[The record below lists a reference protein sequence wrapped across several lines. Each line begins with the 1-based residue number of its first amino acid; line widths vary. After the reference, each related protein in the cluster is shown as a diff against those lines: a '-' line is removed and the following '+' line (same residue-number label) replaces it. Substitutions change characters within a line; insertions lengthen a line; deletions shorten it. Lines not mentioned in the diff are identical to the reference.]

1 MSETKTIH
9 ERLEEARVKG
19 ADILAAVDRGEDVD
33 VAELKAAGE
42 EVTRLETLANEAEA
56 ARAMF
61 KSMGTARESVKAAEV
76 ETPAATGSLGEQVAA
91 AFMKSGTLSALGAQ
105 REHTRAE
112 FYSSKA
118 PGDPTTTANAVT
130 GSGLAT
136 ALTDVDKNVV
146 KPYMLPFS
154 ISSWLSSGTI
164 SGNSLTYFVANE
176 WTSSSGR
183 PGVVGENGK
192 KPGATAP
199 AFESKTL
206 PLRKI
211 AGWVCQSDEM
221 AEDADFLS
229 SIINEQLLDELKR
242 AEEEQ
247 IVSGTGTGNDLTGIL
262 ATPGIFSEAV
272 ATAAAK
278 DVLESMYKLKTKI
291 EAASGMSVDAVIV
304 NPEDIAGIR
313 LATDSNGQYLF
324 GGPAYAP
331 YGNGQYVADLN
342 AFGMPIYVSKA
353 VPAKTV
359 LIGSSK
365 GATVYRKGGVRVEV
379 SNNVNDD
386 FLYNR
391 FRVLAEERLL
401 LAVKQPKAFGKL
413 TLK

>member
-1 MSETKTIH
+1 MSKTIH
-9 ERLEEARVKG
+9 ERLAEVQEKG
-19 ADILAAVDRGEDVD
+19 AAILDAEKRGEDID
-33 VAELKAAGE
+33 VEELNALKSEAVELKSKADSIE
-42 EVTRLETLANEAEA
+42 EANTL
-56 ARAMF
+56 F
-61 KSMGTARESVKAAEV
+61 KSMGTAREAVKSAEV
-76 ETPAATGSLGEQVAA
+76 ETPAATGSLGEQVAE
-91 AFMKSGTLSALGAQ
+91 AFTKSGALAALGAQ
-105 REHTRAE
+105 VQQTRAE

-130 GSGLAT
+130 GNGLAT

-146 KPYMLPFS
+146 KPYALPFS
-154 ISSWLSSGTI
+154 ISSWLSSGTL

-192 KPGATAP
+192 KAGVTAP
-199 AFESKTL
+199 AFETKNL

-221 AEDADFLS
+221 AEDAGFLS
-229 SIINEQLLDELKR
+229 SLINEQLLDELKK

-272 ATAAAK
+272 ATAKAE
-278 DVLESMYKLKTKI
+278 DVLESIYKMKSKI
-291 EAASGMSVDAVIV
+291 ENASGLTVDAAIV

-313 LATDSNGQYLF
+313 LAKDANGQYYF
-324 GGPAYAP
+324 GGAAYAP
-331 YGNGQYVADLN
+331 YGNGQYVAELN
-342 AFGMPIYVSKA
+342 AFGVPIYVSRA

-359 LIGSSK
+359 LVGSSK

-413 TLK
+413 ALK

>member
-9 ERLEEARVKG
+9 ERLEEARAKG

-33 VAELKAAGE
+33 VADLKAASE
-42 EVTRLETLANEAEA
+42 EVTKLEALANEADA
-56 ARAMF
+56 ARSMF
-61 KSMGTARESVKAAEV
+61 KSMGTAREAVKAAEV

-91 AFMKSGTLSALGAQ
+91 AFMKSGALSALGAQ
-105 REHTRAE
+105 VQQTRAE

-130 GSGLAT
+130 GNGLT
-136 ALTDVDKNVV
+136 VALTDVDKNVI
-146 KPYMLPFS
+146 KPYALPFS
-154 ISSWLSSGTI
+154 ISSWLSSGTL

-199 AFESKTL
+199 AFEAKTL

-211 AGWVCQSDEM
+211 AGWVAQSDEM
-221 AEDADFLS
+221 AEDAGFLS
-229 SIINEQLLDELKR
+229 SLINEQLLDELKR

-272 ATAAAK
+272 ATTAAK
-278 DVLESMYKLKTKI
+278 DVLESMYKVKTKI
-291 EAASGMSVDAVIV
+291 EAASGLSVDAVIV

-313 LATDSNGQYLF
+313 LATDANGQYLF

-331 YGNGQYVADLN
+331 YGSGPYVADLN

-353 VPAKTV
+353 VPPKTV

>member
-1 MSETKTIH
+1 MRKNIH
-9 ERLEEARVKG
+9 ERLAEVQEKG
-19 ADILAAVDRGEDVD
+19 AAILDAEKRGEDID
-33 VAELKAAGE
+33 VEELNALKSEAVELKAKAASIE
-42 EVTRLETLANEAEA
+42 EANAL
-56 ARAMF
+56 F
-61 KSMGTARESVKAAEV
+61 KSMGTAREAVKSAEV
-76 ETPAATGSLGEQVAA
+76 ETPAPAGSLGEQVAA

-105 REHTRAE
+105 VQHTRGE

-118 PGDPTTTANAVT
+118 PGDPTTTANAVN
-130 GSGLAT
+130 GNGLAT
-136 ALTDVDKNVV
+136 VLTDVDKNVI
-146 KPYMLPFS
+146 KPYALPFS

-199 AFESKTL
+199 AFETKTL

-211 AGWVCQSDEM
+211 AGWVRQSDEM
-221 AEDADFLS
+221 AEDAGFLS
-229 SIINEQLLDELKR
+229 SLINEQLLDELKR

-262 ATPGIFSEAV
+262 TTPGIFSEAV
-272 ATAAAK
+272 ATAKAE
-278 DVLESMYKLKTKI
+278 DVLESMYRMKSKI
-291 EAASGMSVDAVIV
+291 ENASGMSVDAVIV

-313 LATDSNGQYLF
+313 LAKDANGLYYF
-324 GGPAYAP
+324 GGAAYAP
-331 YGNGQYVADLN
+331 YGNGQYVAELN

-365 GATVYRKGGVRVEV
+365 GATVFRKGGVRVEV

>member
-9 ERLEEARVKG
+9 ERLEEARAKG
-19 ADILAAVDRGEDVD
+19 ADILAAADRGEDVD
-33 VAELKAAGE
+33 VADLKAAGE
-42 EVTRLETLANEAEA
+42 EVTKLEALAKEADA
-56 ARAMF
+56 ARSMF

-76 ETPAATGSLGEQVAA
+76 ETPAPAGSLGEQVAA

-105 REHTRAE
+105 VQHTRGE

-118 PGDPTTTANAVT
+118 PGDPTTTENAVT
-130 GSGLAT
+130 GNGLT
-136 ALTDVDKNVV
+136 VALTDVDKNVV
-146 KPYMLPFS
+146 KPYVLPFS
-154 ISSWLSSGTI
+154 VASWLSSGTL

-199 AFESKTL
+199 AFETKTL

-211 AGWVCQSDEM
+211 AGWVAQSDEM
-221 AEDADFLS
+221 AEDAGFLS
-229 SIINEQLLDELKR
+229 SLINEQLLDELKK

-262 ATPGIFSEAV
+262 ATPGIFSETV
-272 ATAAAK
+272 ATTAAK
-278 DVLESMYKLKTKI
+278 DVLESMYKVKTKI
-291 EAASGMSVDAVIV
+291 EASSGLSVDAVIV
-304 NPEDIAGIR
+304 NPGDIAGIR

-331 YGNGQYVADLN
+331 YGNGPFVADLN

-353 VPAKTV
+353 VPSKTV

>member
-1 MSETKTIH
+1 MSKTIH
-9 ERLEEARVKG
+9 ERLAEAQAKG
-19 ADILAAVDRGEDVD
+19 VDVLDAVNRGEGD
-33 VAELKAAGE
+33 VAELKAISE
-42 EVTRLETLANEAEA
+42 EVTALKSQVDAAEEA
-56 ARAMF
+56 AALF
-61 KSMGTARESVKAAEV
+61 KSMGTAREAVKSAEV
-76 ETPAATGSLGEQVAA
+76 ETPAPAGSLGEQVAA
-91 AFMKSGTLSALGAQ
+91 AFVKSGTLSALGAQ
-105 REHTRAE
+105 VQHTRGE

-130 GSGLAT
+130 GNGLST
-136 ALTDVDKNVV
+136 VLTDVDKNVV
-146 KPYMLPFS
+146 KPYALPFS
-154 ISSWLSSGTI
+154 VSSWLSSGTL

-211 AGWVCQSDEM
+211 AGWVTQSDEM
-221 AEDADFLS
+221 AEDAGFLS

-247 IVSGTGTGNDLTGIL
+247 IISGTGTGNDLTGIL
-262 ATPGIFSEAV
+262 ATAGIFSEAV
-272 ATAAAK
+272 ATTAAK
-278 DVLESMYKLKTKI
+278 DILESLYKVKTKI
-291 EAASGMSVDAVIV
+291 EAASGLSVDAVIV

-313 LATDSNGQYLF
+313 LATDANGQYLF

-353 VPAKTV
+353 VPAKTILV
-359 LIGSSK
+359 GSSK
-365 GATVYRKGGVRVEV
+365 GATVYRKGGVRVEI

>member
-19 ADILAAVDRGEDVD
+19 
-33 VAELKAAGE
+33 VAELEAVERGEGDVTKLKAISE
-42 EVTRLETLANEAEA
+42 EVTELEATIKAADE

-76 ETPAATGSLGEQVAA
+76 ETPAPAGSLGEQVAA

-105 REHTRAE
+105 VQHTRGE

-130 GSGLAT
+130 GNGLT
-136 ALTDVDKNVV
+136 VALTDVDKNVI
-146 KPYMLPFS
+146 KPYALPFS
-154 ISSWLSSGTI
+154 VASWLSSGTL

-199 AFESKTL
+199 AFETKTL

-211 AGWVCQSDEM
+211 AGWVAQSDEM
-221 AEDADFLS
+221 AEDAGFLS
-229 SIINEQLLDELKR
+229 SLINEQLLDELKK

-247 IVSGTGTGNDLTGIL
+247 IISGTGTGNDLTGIL

-272 ATAAAK
+272 ATTAAK
-278 DVLESMYKLKTKI
+278 DVLESMYKVKTKI
-291 EAASGMSVDAVIV
+291 EAASGLSVDAVIV

-331 YGNGQYVADLN
+331 YGNGPFVADLN
-342 AFGMPIYVSKA
+342 AFGVPIYVSKA
-353 VPAKTV
+353 VPPKTV
-359 LIGSSK
+359 LVGSSK

>member
-1 MSETKTIH
+1 MSKTIH
-9 ERLEEARVKG
+9 ERLAEVQEKG
-19 ADILAAVDRGEDVD
+19 AAILDAEKRGEDID
-33 VAELKAAGE
+33 VEALNALKSEAVELKAKADSIE
-42 EVTRLETLANEAEA
+42 EANTL
-56 ARAMF
+56 F

-76 ETPAATGSLGEQVAA
+76 ETPAPAGSLGEQVAA

-105 REHTRAE
+105 VQHTRGE

-118 PGDPTTTANAVT
+118 PGDPTTTANAVN
-130 GSGLAT
+130 GNGLAT
-136 ALTDVDKNVV
+136 VLTDVDKNVI
-146 KPYMLPFS
+146 KPYALPFS

-199 AFESKTL
+199 AFETKTL

-221 AEDADFLS
+221 AEDAGFLS
-229 SIINEQLLDELKR
+229 SLINEQLLDELKK

-262 ATPGIFSEAV
+262 STPGIFSEAV
-272 ATAAAK
+272 ATTAAK
-278 DVLESMYKLKTKI
+278 DVLESMYKVKTKI
-291 EAASGMSVDAVIV
+291 EAASGLSVDAVIV

-331 YGNGQYVADLN
+331 YGNGPFVADLN
-342 AFGMPIYVSKA
+342 AFGVPIYVSKA
-353 VPAKTV
+353 VPPKTV
-359 LIGSSK
+359 LVGSSK

>member
-1 MSETKTIH
+1 MFKTIH
-9 ERLEEARVKG
+9 ERLAEAQAKG
-19 ADILAAVDRGEDVD
+19 ADVLDAVNRGEGD
-33 VAELKAAGE
+33 VAELKAISE
-42 EVTRLETLANEAEA
+42 EVTELKSQVDAAEEASA
-56 ARAMF
+56 LF
-61 KSMGTARESVKAAEV
+61 KSLGTAREAVKSAEV
-76 ETPAATGSLGEQVAA
+76 DTPAPAGSLGEQVAA
-91 AFMKSGTLSALGAQ
+91 AFMKSGALAALGAQ
-105 REHTRAE
+105 VQHTRGE

-130 GSGLAT
+130 GAGLST
-136 ALTDVDKNVV
+136 VLNDVDKNVV

-154 ISSWLSSGTI
+154 ISSWLSSGTL

-221 AEDADFLS
+221 AEDAGFLS

-272 ATAAAK
+272 ATTAAK
-278 DVLESMYKLKTKI
+278 DILESMYKVKTKI
-291 EAASGMSVDAVIV
+291 EAASGLSVDAVIV

-313 LATDSNGQYLF
+313 LATDANGQYLF

-331 YGNGQYVADLN
+331 YGNGQYVSDLN

-353 VPAKTV
+353 VPPKTV
-359 LIGSSK
+359 LVGSSK

>member
-9 ERLEEARVKG
+9 ERLEEARAKG

-33 VAELKAAGE
+33 VADLKAAGE
-42 EVTRLETLANEAEA
+42 EVTKLEALAKEADA
-56 ARAMF
+56 ARSMF
-61 KSMGTARESVKAAEV
+61 KSMGTAREAAKSAGV
-76 ETPAATGSLGEQVAA
+76 ETPAPAGSLGEQVAD

-105 REHTRAE
+105 VQHTRGE

-130 GSGLAT
+130 SNGLT
-136 ALTDVDKNVV
+136 VALTDVDKNVV

-154 ISSWLSSGTI
+154 ISSWLSSGTL

-199 AFESKTL
+199 AFETKTL

-211 AGWVCQSDEM
+211 AGWVAQSDEM
-221 AEDADFLS
+221 AEDAGFLS
-229 SIINEQLLDELKR
+229 SLINEQLLDELKK

-272 ATAAAK
+272 ATTAAK
-278 DVLESMYKLKTKI
+278 DVLESMYKVKTKI
-291 EAASGMSVDAVIV
+291 ESASGLSVDAVIV

-331 YGNGQYVADLN
+331 YGNGPFVADLN
-342 AFGMPIYVSKA
+342 AFGVPIYVSKA
-353 VPAKTV
+353 VPPKTV
-359 LIGSSK
+359 LVGSSK

>member
-1 MSETKTIH
+1 MSKTIH
-9 ERLEEARVKG
+9 ERLAEVQEKG
-19 ADILAAVDRGEDVD
+19 AAILEAEKRGEDID
-33 VAELKAAGE
+33 VEELNALKSEAVELKAKADSIE
-42 EVTRLETLANEAEA
+42 EANTL
-56 ARAMF
+56 F
-61 KSMGTARESVKAAEV
+61 KSMGTAREAAKSAEV
-76 ETPAATGSLGEQVAA
+76 ETPAPAGSLGEQVAA
-91 AFMKSGTLSALGAQ
+91 AFMKSGALSALGAQ
-105 REHTRAE
+105 VQQTRAE
-112 FYSSKA
+112 FYSAKA
-118 PGDPTTTANAVT
+118 PGDPTTTTNAVT
-130 GSGLAT
+130 GNGLT
-136 ALTDVDKNVV
+136 VALTDVDKNVV

-154 ISSWLSSGTI
+154 ISSWLSSGTL

-199 AFESKTL
+199 AFETKTL

-211 AGWVCQSDEM
+211 AGWVAQSDEM
-221 AEDADFLS
+221 AEDAGFLS
-229 SIINEQLLDELKR
+229 SLINEQLLDELKK

-247 IVSGTGTGNDLTGIL
+247 IVSGTGAGNDLTGIL
-262 ATPGIFSEAV
+262 STPGIFSEAV
-272 ATAAAK
+272 ATTAAK
-278 DVLESMYKLKTKI
+278 DVLESMYKVKTKI
-291 EAASGMSVDAVIV
+291 EAASGLSVDAVIV

-331 YGNGQYVADLN
+331 YGNGPFVADLN
-342 AFGMPIYVSKA
+342 AFGVPIYVSKA
-353 VPAKTV
+353 VPPKTV
-359 LIGSSK
+359 LVGSSK

>member
-1 MSETKTIH
+1 MSKTMTIH
-9 ERLEEARVKG
+9 ERLEEARAKG

-33 VAELKAAGE
+33 VAELKAAGD
-42 EVTRLETLANEAEA
+42 EVTRLETLATEAEA
-56 ARAMF
+56 ARSMF
-61 KSMGTARESVKAAEV
+61 KSMGTAREAVKSAEV
-76 ETPAATGSLGEQVAA
+76 ETPAPAGSLGEQVAA

-105 REHTRAE
+105 VQHTRGE

-118 PGDPTTTANAVT
+118 PGDPTTTTNAVT
-130 GSGLAT
+130 GNGLT
-136 ALTDVDKNVV
+136 VALTDVDKNVV
-146 KPYMLPFS
+146 KPYALPFS
-154 ISSWLSSGTI
+154 ISSWLSSGTL

-199 AFESKTL
+199 AFETKTL

-211 AGWVCQSDEM
+211 AGWVAQSDEM
-221 AEDADFLS
+221 AEDAGFLS
-229 SIINEQLLDELKR
+229 SLINEQLLDELKK

-262 ATPGIFSEAV
+262 STPGIFSEAV
-272 ATAAAK
+272 ATTAAK
-278 DVLESMYKLKTKI
+278 DVLESMYKVKTKI

-331 YGNGQYVADLN
+331 YGNGPFVADLN
-342 AFGMPIYVSKA
+342 AFGVPIYVSKA
-353 VPAKTV
+353 VPPKTV
-359 LIGSSK
+359 LVGSSK

>member
-1 MSETKTIH
+1 MSKTIH
-9 ERLEEARVKG
+9 ERLADVQEKG
-19 ADILAAVDRGEDVD
+19 AAILDAEKRGEDID
-33 VAELKAAGE
+33 VEELNALKSEAVELKAKADSIE
-42 EVTRLETLANEAEA
+42 EANTL
-56 ARAMF
+56 F
-61 KSMGTARESVKAAEV
+61 KSMGTAREAVKSAEV
-76 ETPAATGSLGEQVAA
+76 ETPAPAGSLGEQVAA
-91 AFMKSGTLSALGAQ
+91 AFMKSGALGALGAQ
-105 REHTRAE
+105 VQQTRAE

-130 GSGLAT
+130 GNGLT
-136 ALTDVDKNVV
+136 VALTDVDKNVV

-154 ISSWLSSGTI
+154 ISSWLSSGTL

-199 AFESKTL
+199 AFETKTL

-211 AGWVCQSDEM
+211 AGWVTQSDEM
-221 AEDADFLS
+221 AEDAGFLS

-272 ATAAAK
+272 ATTAAK
-278 DVLESMYKLKTKI
+278 DVLESIYKVKTKI

-313 LATDSNGQYLF
+313 LATDANGQYLF

-331 YGNGQYVADLN
+331 YGNGPFVADLN
-342 AFGMPIYVSKA
+342 AFGVPIYVSKA
-353 VPAKTV
+353 VPPKAV
-359 LIGSSK
+359 LVGSSK

>member
-1 MSETKTIH
+1 MSKTIH
-9 ERLEEARVKG
+9 ERLAEVQEKG
-19 ADILAAVDRGEDVD
+19 AAILDAEKRGEDID
-33 VAELKAAGE
+33 VEELNALKSEAVELKAKADSIE
-42 EVTRLETLANEAEA
+42 EANAL
-56 ARAMF
+56 F
-61 KSMGTARESVKAAEV
+61 KSMGTAREAVKSAEV
-76 ETPAATGSLGEQVAA
+76 ETPAPAGSLGEQAAA

-105 REHTRAE
+105 REYTRAE
-112 FYSSKA
+112 FYSAKA

-130 GSGLAT
+130 GNGLT
-136 ALTDVDKNVV
+136 VALTDVDKNVV

-154 ISSWLSSGTI
+154 ISSWLSSGTL

-199 AFESKTL
+199 AFETKTL

-211 AGWVCQSDEM
+211 AGWVAQSDEM
-221 AEDADFLS
+221 AEDAGFLS
-229 SIINEQLLDELKR
+229 SLINEQLLDELKK

-262 ATPGIFSEAV
+262 STPGIFSEAV
-272 ATAAAK
+272 ATTAAK
-278 DVLESMYKLKTKI
+278 DVLESMYKVKTKI

-331 YGNGQYVADLN
+331 YGNGPFVADLN
-342 AFGMPIYVSKA
+342 AFGVPIYVSKA
-353 VPAKTV
+353 VPPKTV
-359 LIGSSK
+359 LVGSSK

>member
-1 MSETKTIH
+1 MSESIYK
-9 ERLEEARVKG
+9 RLEEAQEKG
-19 ADILAAVDRGEDVD
+19 AAILEAIERGEDVD
-33 VAELKAAGE
+33 VAELKAAGDKVAE
-42 EVTRLETLANEAEA
+42 LKALADEAEK
-56 ARAMF
+56 ARGIF
-61 KSMGTARESVKAAEV
+61 KTLGSAREAVKAAEV
-76 ETPAATGSLGEQVAA
+76 ETPAPTGSLGEQVAA
-91 AFMKSGTLSALGAQ
+91 AFVKSGTLKELRAQ

-112 FYSSKA
+112 FYSAKA
-118 PGDPTTTANAVT
+118 PGDPTTTTNAVT
-130 GSGLAT
+130 GTGLST
-136 ALTDVDKNVV
+136 VLTDVDKNII
-146 KPYMLPFS
+146 KPYNLPFS
-154 ISSWLSSGTI
+154 VSSWLSSGTI

-211 AGWVCQSDEM
+211 AGWVCQTEEM
-221 AEDADFLS
+221 ADDADFLAS
-229 SIINEQLLDELKR
+229 VINEQLLDELKK

-272 ATAAAK
+272 ATAKAN
-278 DVLESMYKLKTKI
+278 DVLENMYKMKTKI
-291 EAASGMSVDAVIV
+291 EAASGLSVDAAIV

-331 YGNGQYVADLN
+331 YGNGPFVADLN

-353 VPAKTV
+353 VPPKTV

-401 LAVKQPKAFGKL
+401 VAVKQPKAFGKL
-413 TLK
+413 ALK

>member
-1 MSETKTIH
+1 MSKTIH
-9 ERLEEARVKG
+9 ERLAEVQEKG
-19 ADILAAVDRGEDVD
+19 AAILEAEKRGEDID
-33 VAELKAAGE
+33 VEELNALKSEAVELKAKADSIE
-42 EVTRLETLANEAEA
+42 EANTL
-56 ARAMF
+56 F
-61 KSMGTARESVKAAEV
+61 KSMGTAREAAKSAEV
-76 ETPAATGSLGEQVAA
+76 ETPAPAGSLGEQVTA
-91 AFMKSGTLSALGAQ
+91 AFMKSGALSALGAQ
-105 REHTRAE
+105 VQQTRAE
-112 FYSSKA
+112 FYSAKA
-118 PGDPTTTANAVT
+118 PGDPTTTTNAVT
-130 GSGLAT
+130 GNGLT
-136 ALTDVDKNVV
+136 VALTDVDKNVV

-154 ISSWLSSGTI
+154 ISSWLSSGTL

-199 AFESKTL
+199 AFETKNL

-211 AGWVCQSDEM
+211 AGWVTQSDEM
-221 AEDADFLS
+221 AEDAGFLS

-272 ATAAAK
+272 ATTTAK
-278 DVLESMYKLKTKI
+278 DVLESLYKVKTKI
-291 EAASGMSVDAVIV
+291 EAASGLSVDAVIV

-313 LATDSNGQYLF
+313 LATDANGQYLF

-331 YGNGQYVADLN
+331 YGNGPFVADLN
-342 AFGMPIYVSKA
+342 AFGMPIYVSRA
-353 VPAKTV
+353 VPPKTV

>member
-1 MSETKTIH
+1 MSKTIH
-9 ERLEEARVKG
+9 ERLAEVQEKG
-19 ADILAAVDRGEDVD
+19 AAILEAEKRGEDID
-33 VAELKAAGE
+33 VEELNTLKSEAVELKAKADSIE
-42 EVTRLETLANEAEA
+42 EANTL
-56 ARAMF
+56 F
-61 KSMGTARESVKAAEV
+61 KSMGTAREAAKSAEV
-76 ETPAATGSLGEQVAA
+76 ETPAPAGSLGEQVAA
-91 AFMKSGTLSALGAQ
+91 AFMKSGALSALGAQ
-105 REHTRAE
+105 VQQTRAE
-112 FYSSKA
+112 FYSAKA
-118 PGDPTTTANAVT
+118 PGDPTTTTNAVT
-130 GSGLAT
+130 GNGLT
-136 ALTDVDKNVV
+136 VALTDVDKNVV

-154 ISSWLSSGTI
+154 ISSWLSSGTL

-199 AFESKTL
+199 AFETKNL

-211 AGWVCQSDEM
+211 AGWVTQSDEM
-221 AEDADFLS
+221 AEDAGFLS

-262 ATPGIFSEAV
+262 ATPGIFSVAV
-272 ATAAAK
+272 ATTAAK
-278 DVLESMYKLKTKI
+278 DVLESMYKVKTKI
-291 EAASGMSVDAVIV
+291 EAASGLSVDAVIV

-313 LATDSNGQYLF
+313 LATDANGQYLF

-331 YGNGQYVADLN
+331 YGNGPFVADLN
-342 AFGMPIYVSKA
+342 AFGMPIYVSNA
-353 VPAKTV
+353 VPPKTV
-359 LIGSSK
+359 LVGSSK

>member
-1 MSETKTIH
+1 MSKTIH
-9 ERLEEARVKG
+9 ERLAEVQEKG
-19 ADILAAVDRGEDVD
+19 AAILEAEKRGEDID
-33 VAELKAAGE
+33 VEELNALKSEAVELKAKADSIE
-42 EVTRLETLANEAEA
+42 EANTL
-56 ARAMF
+56 F
-61 KSMGTARESVKAAEV
+61 KSMGTAREAAKSAEV
-76 ETPAATGSLGEQVAA
+76 ETPAPAGSLGEQVAA
-91 AFMKSGTLSALGAQ
+91 AFMKSGALSALGAQ
-105 REHTRAE
+105 VQQTRAE
-112 FYSSKA
+112 FYSAKA
-118 PGDPTTTANAVT
+118 PGDPTTTTNAVT
-130 GSGLAT
+130 GNGLT
-136 ALTDVDKNVV
+136 VALTDVDKNVV

-154 ISSWLSSGTI
+154 ISSWLSSGTL

-199 AFESKTL
+199 AFETKNL

-211 AGWVCQSDEM
+211 AGWVTQSDEM
-221 AEDADFLS
+221 AEDAGFLS

-262 ATPGIFSEAV
+262 ATPGIFSVAV
-272 ATAAAK
+272 ATTAAK
-278 DVLESMYKLKTKI
+278 DVLESMYKVKTKI
-291 EAASGMSVDAVIV
+291 EAASGLSVDAVIV

-313 LATDSNGQYLF
+313 LATDANGQYLF

-331 YGNGQYVADLN
+331 YGNGPFVADLN
-342 AFGMPIYVSKA
+342 AFGMPIYMSNA
-353 VPAKTV
+353 VPPKTV
-359 LIGSSK
+359 LVGSSK

>member
-1 MSETKTIH
+1 MSKTIH
-9 ERLEEARVKG
+9 ERLAEVQEKG
-19 ADILAAVDRGEDVD
+19 AAILEAEKRGEDID
-33 VAELKAAGE
+33 VEELSALKSEAVELKAKADSIE
-42 EVTRLETLANEAEA
+42 EANTL
-56 ARAMF
+56 F
-61 KSMGTARESVKAAEV
+61 KSMGTAREAAKSAEV
-76 ETPAATGSLGEQVAA
+76 ETPAPAGSLGEQVAA
-91 AFMKSGTLSALGAQ
+91 AFMKSGALSALGAQ
-105 REHTRAE
+105 VQQTRAE
-112 FYSSKA
+112 FYSAKA
-118 PGDPTTTANAVT
+118 PGDPTTTTNAVT
-130 GSGLAT
+130 GNGLT
-136 ALTDVDKNVV
+136 VALTDVDKNVV

-154 ISSWLSSGTI
+154 ISSWLSSGTL

-199 AFESKTL
+199 AFETKNL

-211 AGWVCQSDEM
+211 AGWVTQSDEM
-221 AEDADFLS
+221 AEDAGFLS

-262 ATPGIFSEAV
+262 ATPGIFSVAV
-272 ATAAAK
+272 ATTAAK
-278 DVLESMYKLKTKI
+278 DVLESMYKVKTKI
-291 EAASGMSVDAVIV
+291 EAASGLSVDAVIV

-313 LATDSNGQYLF
+313 LATDANGQYLF

-331 YGNGQYVADLN
+331 YGNGPFVADLN
-342 AFGMPIYVSKA
+342 AFGMPIYVSNA
-353 VPAKTV
+353 VPPKTV
-359 LIGSSK
+359 LVGSSK

>member
-1 MSETKTIH
+1 MRKNIH
-9 ERLEEARVKG
+9 ERLAEVQEKG
-19 ADILAAVDRGEDVD
+19 AAILDAEKRGEDID
-33 VAELKAAGE
+33 VEELNALKSEAVELKEKAASIE
-42 EVTRLETLANEAEA
+42 EANAL
-56 ARAMF
+56 F
-61 KSMGTARESVKAAEV
+61 KSMGTAREAVKSAEV
-76 ETPAATGSLGEQVAA
+76 ETPAPAGSLGEQVAA

-105 REHTRAE
+105 VQHTRGE

-118 PGDPTTTANAVT
+118 PGDPTTTANAVN
-130 GSGLAT
+130 GNGLAT
-136 ALTDVDKNVV
+136 VLTDVDKNVI
-146 KPYMLPFS
+146 KPYALPFS

-199 AFESKTL
+199 AFETKTL

-221 AEDADFLS
+221 AEDAGFLS
-229 SIINEQLLDELKR
+229 SLINEQLLDELKR

-262 ATPGIFSEAV
+262 TTPGIFSEAV
-272 ATAAAK
+272 ATAKAE
-278 DVLESMYKLKTKI
+278 DVLESMYRMKSKI
-291 EAASGMSVDAVIV
+291 ENASGMSVDAVIV

-313 LATDSNGQYLF
+313 LAKDANGQYYF
-324 GGPAYAP
+324 GGAAYAP
-331 YGNGQYVADLN
+331 YGNGQYVAELN

-365 GATVYRKGGVRVEV
+365 GATVFRKGGVRVEV

-401 LAVKQPKAFGKL
+401 LAVKQPRAFGKL

>member
-1 MSETKTIH
+1 MTIH
-9 ERLEEARVKG
+9 ERLEEARAKG

-33 VAELKAAGE
+33 VAELKAAGD
-42 EVTRLETLANEAEA
+42 EVTRLETLATEAEA
-56 ARAMF
+56 ARSMF
-61 KSMGTARESVKAAEV
+61 KSMGTAREAVKSAEV
-76 ETPAATGSLGEQVAA
+76 ETPAPAGSLGEQVAA

-105 REHTRAE
+105 VQHTRGE

-118 PGDPTTTANAVT
+118 PGDPTTTTNAVT
-130 GSGLAT
+130 GNGLT
-136 ALTDVDKNVV
+136 VALTDVDKNVV
-146 KPYMLPFS
+146 KPYALPFS
-154 ISSWLSSGTI
+154 ISSWLSSGTL

-199 AFESKTL
+199 AFETKTL

-211 AGWVCQSDEM
+211 AGWVAQSDEM
-221 AEDADFLS
+221 AEDAGFLS
-229 SIINEQLLDELKR
+229 SLINEQLLDELKK

-262 ATPGIFSEAV
+262 STPGIFSEAV
-272 ATAAAK
+272 ATTAAK
-278 DVLESMYKLKTKI
+278 DVLESMYKVKTKI

-331 YGNGQYVADLN
+331 YGNGPFVADLN
-342 AFGMPIYVSKA
+342 AFGVPIYVSKA
-353 VPAKTV
+353 VPPKTV
-359 LIGSSK
+359 LVGSSK

>member
-1 MSETKTIH
+1 MSKTIH
-9 ERLEEARVKG
+9 ERLAEVQEKG
-19 ADILAAVDRGEDVD
+19 AAILEAEKRGEDID
-33 VAELKAAGE
+33 VEELNALKSEAVELKAKADSIE
-42 EVTRLETLANEAEA
+42 EANTL
-56 ARAMF
+56 F
-61 KSMGTARESVKAAEV
+61 KSMGTAREAAKSAEV
-76 ETPAATGSLGEQVAA
+76 ETPAPAGSLGEQVAA
-91 AFMKSGTLSALGAQ
+91 AFMKSGALSALGAQ
-105 REHTRAE
+105 VQQTRAE
-112 FYSSKA
+112 FYSAKA
-118 PGDPTTTANAVT
+118 PGDPTTTTNAVT
-130 GSGLAT
+130 GNGLT
-136 ALTDVDKNVV
+136 VALTDVDKNVV

-154 ISSWLSSGTI
+154 ISSWLSSGTL

-199 AFESKTL
+199 AFETKTL

-211 AGWVCQSDEM
+211 AGWVAQSDEM
-221 AEDADFLS
+221 AEDAGFLS
-229 SIINEQLLDELKR
+229 SLINEQLLDELKR

-262 ATPGIFSEAV
+262 ATNGIFSEAV
-272 ATAAAK
+272 ATTAAK

-291 EAASGMSVDAVIV
+291 EAASGLSVDAVIV

-331 YGNGQYVADLN
+331 YGNGPFVADLN
-342 AFGMPIYVSKA
+342 AFGVPIYVSKA
-353 VPAKTV
+353 VPPKTV
-359 LIGSSK
+359 LVGSSK

>member
-1 MSETKTIH
+1 MSKTIH
-9 ERLEEARVKG
+9 ERLAEVQEKG
-19 ADILAAVDRGEDVD
+19 AAILDAEKRGEDID
-33 VAELKAAGE
+33 VEELNALKSEAIELKAKYDSIE
-42 EVTRLETLANEAEA
+42 EANTL
-56 ARAMF
+56 F
-61 KSMGTARESVKAAEV
+61 KSMGTAREAVKAAEV

-91 AFMKSGTLSALGAQ
+91 AFMKSGALSALGAQ
-105 REHTRAE
+105 VQQTRAE
-112 FYSSKA
+112 FYSAKA

-130 GSGLAT
+130 GNGLST
-136 ALTDVDKNVV
+136 VLSDVDKNVV
-146 KPYMLPFS
+146 KPYALPFS
-154 ISSWLSSGTI
+154 ISSWLSSGTL

-211 AGWVCQSDEM
+211 AGWVTQSDEM
-221 AEDADFLS
+221 AEDAGFLS

-262 ATPGIFSEAV
+262 ATSGIFSEAV

-278 DVLESMYKLKTKI
+278 DVLESMYKIKTKI
-291 EAASGMSVDAVIV
+291 EAASGLSVDAVIV

-313 LATDSNGQYLF
+313 LATDANGQYLF

-331 YGNGQYVADLN
+331 YGSGPYVADMN
-342 AFGMPIYVSKA
+342 AFGMPIYVSRA
-353 VPAKTV
+353 VPAKTILV
-359 LIGSSK
+359 GSSK

>member
-1 MSETKTIH
+1 MSKTIH
-9 ERLEEARVKG
+9 ERLAEVQEKG
-19 ADILAAVDRGEDVD
+19 AAILDAEKRGEDID
-33 VAELKAAGE
+33 VEELNALKSEAVELKAKADSIE
-42 EVTRLETLANEAEA
+42 EANTL
-56 ARAMF
+56 F
-61 KSMGTARESVKAAEV
+61 KSMGTAREAVKSAEV
-76 ETPAATGSLGEQVAA
+76 ETPAPAGSLGEQVAA
-91 AFMKSGTLSALGAQ
+91 AFIKSGTLSALGAQ
-105 REHTRAE
+105 VQHTRGE

-130 GSGLAT
+130 GTGLAT
-136 ALTDVDKNVV
+136 VLTDVDKNVV

-154 ISSWLSSGTI
+154 VSSWLSSGTL

-199 AFESKTL
+199 AFETKTL

-211 AGWVCQSDEM
+211 AGWVAQSDEM
-221 AEDADFLS
+221 AEDAGFLS
-229 SIINEQLLDELKR
+229 SLINEQLLDELKK

-272 ATAAAK
+272 ATTKAN

-331 YGNGQYVADLN
+331 YGNGPFVADLN
-342 AFGMPIYVSKA
+342 AFGMPIYVSRA

-359 LIGSSK
+359 LVGSSK

>member
-1 MSETKTIH
+1 MSKTIH
-9 ERLEEARVKG
+9 ERLAEVQEKG
-19 ADILAAVDRGEDVD
+19 AAILDAEKRGEDID
-33 VAELKAAGE
+33 VEELNALKSEAVELKAKADSIE
-42 EVTRLETLANEAEA
+42 EANAL
-56 ARAMF
+56 F

-76 ETPAATGSLGEQVAA
+76 ETPAPAGSLGEQVAA

-105 REHTRAE
+105 VQHTRGE

-118 PGDPTTTANAVT
+118 PGDPTTTTNAVT
-130 GSGLAT
+130 GNGLT
-136 ALTDVDKNVV
+136 VALTDVDKNVV

-154 ISSWLSSGTI
+154 ISSWLSSGTL

-199 AFESKTL
+199 AFETKTL

-211 AGWVCQSDEM
+211 AGWVAQSDEM
-221 AEDADFLS
+221 AEDAGFLS
-229 SIINEQLLDELKR
+229 SLINEQLLDELKR

-262 ATPGIFSEAV
+262 TTPGIFSEAV
-272 ATAAAK
+272 ATAKAE
-278 DVLESMYKLKTKI
+278 DVLESMYKVKTKI

-313 LATDSNGQYLF
+313 LAKDANGQYYF
-324 GGPAYAP
+324 GGAAYAP
-331 YGNGQYVADLN
+331 YGNGPFVADLN

>member
-1 MSETKTIH
+1 MSKTIH
-9 ERLEEARVKG
+9 ERLAEVQEKG
-19 ADILAAVDRGEDVD
+19 AAILDAEKRGEDID
-33 VAELKAAGE
+33 VEELNALKSEAVELKSKADSIE
-42 EVTRLETLANEAEA
+42 EANTL
-56 ARAMF
+56 F
-61 KSMGTARESVKAAEV
+61 KSMGAAREAVKAAEV
-76 ETPAATGSLGEQVAA
+76 ETPAVTGSLGEQVAE
-91 AFMKSGTLSALGAQ
+91 AFTKSGALAALGAQ
-105 REHTRAE
+105 VQQTRAE
-112 FYSSKA
+112 FYSAKA

-130 GSGLAT
+130 GNGLAV

-146 KPYMLPFS
+146 KPYALPFS
-154 ISSWLSSGTI
+154 ISSWLSSGTL

-192 KPGATAP
+192 KAGVTAP
-199 AFESKTL
+199 AFETKNL

-221 AEDADFLS
+221 AEDAGFLS
-229 SIINEQLLDELKR
+229 SLINEQLLDELKK

-272 ATAAAK
+272 ATAKAE
-278 DVLESMYKLKTKI
+278 DVLESIYKMKSKI
-291 EAASGMSVDAVIV
+291 ENASGLTVDAAIV

-313 LATDSNGQYLF
+313 LAKDANGQYYF
-324 GGPAYAP
+324 GGAAYAP
-331 YGNGQYVADLN
+331 YGNGQYVAELN
-342 AFGMPIYVSKA
+342 AFGVPIYVSRA

>member
-33 VAELKAAGE
+33 VADLKAAGE
-42 EVTRLETLANEAEA
+42 EVTKLEALAKEADA
-56 ARAMF
+56 ARSMF
-61 KSMGTARESVKAAEV
+61 KSMGTAREAVKSAEV

-105 REHTRAE
+105 VQHTRGE

-130 GSGLAT
+130 GNGLT
-136 ALTDVDKNVV
+136 VALTDVDKNVV

-154 ISSWLSSGTI
+154 ISSWLSSGTL

-192 KPGATAP
+192 KAGVTAP
-199 AFESKTL
+199 AFETKNL

-221 AEDADFLS
+221 AEDAGFLS
-229 SIINEQLLDELKR
+229 SLINDQLLDELKK

-262 ATPGIFSEAV
+262 STPGIFSEAV
-272 ATAAAK
+272 ATAKAE
-278 DVLESMYKLKTKI
+278 DVLESIYKMKSKI
-291 EAASGMSVDAVIV
+291 ENASGLTVDAAIV

-313 LATDSNGQYLF
+313 LAKDANGQYYF
-324 GGPAYAP
+324 GGAAYAP
-331 YGNGQYVADLN
+331 YGNGQYVAELN
-342 AFGMPIYVSKA
+342 AFGVPIYVSRA

>member
-1 MSETKTIH
+1 MSKTIH
-9 ERLEEARVKG
+9 ERLAEVQEKG
-19 ADILAAVDRGEDVD
+19 AAILDAEKRGEDID
-33 VAELKAAGE
+33 VEELNALKSEAVELKAKADSIE
-42 EVTRLETLANEAEA
+42 EANAL
-56 ARAMF
+56 F

-76 ETPAATGSLGEQVAA
+76 ETPAPAGSLGEQVAA

-105 REHTRAE
+105 VQHTRGE

-130 GSGLAT
+130 GNGLT
-136 ALTDVDKNVV
+136 VALTDVDKNVV

-154 ISSWLSSGTI
+154 ISSWLSSGTL

-199 AFESKTL
+199 AFETKTL

-272 ATAAAK
+272 ATAKAN
-278 DVLESMYKLKTKI
+278 DVLETMYKVKAKI
-291 EAASGMSVDAVIV
+291 EAASGLSVDAVIV

-331 YGNGQYVADLN
+331 YGNGPFVADLN

-401 LAVKQPKAFGKL
+401 LAVKNPKAFGKL

>member
-9 ERLEEARVKG
+9 ERLEEARAKG

-42 EVTRLETLANEAEA
+42 EVTKLEALATEAEA
-56 ARAMF
+56 ARAVF
-61 KSMGTARESVKAAEV
+61 KSMGTAREAVKSAEV
-76 ETPAATGSLGEQVAA
+76 ETPAPAGSLGEQAAA
-91 AFMKSGTLSALGAQ
+91 AFVKSGALGALGAQ

-112 FYSSKA
+112 FYAAKA

-130 GSGLAT
+130 GTGLST
-136 ALTDVDKNVV
+136 VLTDVDKNVI

-154 ISSWLSSGTI
+154 ISSWLSSGTL
-164 SGNSLTYFVANE
+164 SGNSLTYFIANE

-221 AEDADFLS
+221 AEDAGFLS
-229 SIINEQLLDELKR
+229 SLINEQLLDELKR

-272 ATAAAK
+272 ATTKAN
-278 DVLESMYKLKTKI
+278 DVLETMYKVKTKI
-291 EAASGMSVDAVIV
+291 EASSGLSVDAVIV

-313 LATDSNGQYLF
+313 LATDTNGQYLF

-331 YGNGQYVADLN
+331 YGNGPFVADLN

-401 LAVKQPKAFGKL
+401 LAVKNPKAFGKL

>member
-1 MSETKTIH
+1 MSKTIH
-9 ERLEEARVKG
+9 ERLAEVQEKG
-19 ADILAAVDRGEDVD
+19 AAILEAEKRGEDID
-33 VAELKAAGE
+33 VEELNALKSEAVELKAKADSIE
-42 EVTRLETLANEAEA
+42 EANTL
-56 ARAMF
+56 F
-61 KSMGTARESVKAAEV
+61 KSMGTAREAAKSAEV
-76 ETPAATGSLGEQVAA
+76 ETPAPAGSLGEQVTA

-105 REHTRAE
+105 VQQTRAE
-112 FYSSKA
+112 FYSAKA
-118 PGDPTTTANAVT
+118 PGDPTTTTNAVT
-130 GSGLAT
+130 GSGLT
-136 ALTDVDKNVV
+136 VALTDVDKNVI

-154 ISSWLSSGTI
+154 ISSWLSSGTL

-211 AGWVCQSDEM
+211 AGWVAQSYEM
-221 AEDADFLS
+221 AEDAGFLS
-229 SIINEQLLDELKR
+229 SLINEQLLDELKR

-247 IVSGTGTGNDLTGIL
+247 IVSGTGIGNDLTGIL
-262 ATPGIFSEAV
+262 ATPGIFSEAA

-291 EAASGMSVDAVIV
+291 EAASGLSVDAVIV

-313 LATDSNGQYLF
+313 LATDTNGQYLF

-331 YGNGQYVADLN
+331 YGNGAYVADLN

-353 VPAKTV
+353 VPRKTV

-401 LAVKQPKAFGKL
+401 LAVKNPKAFGKL

>member
-1 MSETKTIH
+1 MSKTIH
-9 ERLEEARVKG
+9 ERLAEVQEKG
-19 ADILAAVDRGEDVD
+19 AAILDAEKRGEDID
-33 VAELKAAGE
+33 VEELNALKSEAVELKAKADSIE
-42 EVTRLETLANEAEA
+42 EANTL
-56 ARAMF
+56 F
-61 KSMGTARESVKAAEV
+61 KSMGTAREAVKAAEV
-76 ETPAATGSLGEQVAA
+76 ETPAPAGSLGEQVAA

-105 REHTRAE
+105 VQHTRGE

-130 GSGLAT
+130 GNGLT
-136 ALTDVDKNVV
+136 VALTDVDKNVV
-146 KPYMLPFS
+146 KPYALPFS
-154 ISSWLSSGTI
+154 VASWLSSGTL

-199 AFESKTL
+199 AFETKTL

-211 AGWVCQSDEM
+211 AGWVAQSDEM
-221 AEDADFLS
+221 AEDAGFLS
-229 SIINEQLLDELKR
+229 SLINEQLLDELKK

-272 ATAAAK
+272 ATTAAK
-278 DVLESMYKLKTKI
+278 DVLESMYKVKTKI
-291 EAASGMSVDAVIV
+291 EAASGLSVDAVIV

-331 YGNGQYVADLN
+331 YGNGPFVADLN
-342 AFGMPIYVSKA
+342 AFGVPIYVSKA
-353 VPAKTV
+353 VPPKTV
-359 LIGSSK
+359 LVGSSK

>member
-1 MSETKTIH
+1 MPKAIRE
-9 ERLEEARVKG
+9 LLDEAQKKG
-19 ADILAAVDRGEDVD
+19 AAILEAVENGEGD
-33 VAELKAAGE
+33 VAELKAVSE
-42 EVTRLETLANEAEA
+42 EVTALKAKVDAADEA
-56 ARAMF
+56 AALF
-61 KSMGTARESVKAAEV
+61 KSMGTAREAVKSAEV
-76 ETPAATGSLGEQVAA
+76 ETPAPASSLGEQVAA

-105 REHTRAE
+105 VQHTRGE

-130 GSGLAT
+130 GNGLT
-136 ALTDVDKNVV
+136 VALTDVDKNVV

-154 ISSWLSSGTI
+154 ISSWLSSGTL

-199 AFESKTL
+199 AFETKTL

-211 AGWVCQSDEM
+211 AGWVAQSDEM
-221 AEDADFLS
+221 AEDAGFLS
-229 SIINEQLLDELKR
+229 SLINEQLLDELKK

-262 ATPGIFSEAV
+262 STPGIFSEAV
-272 ATAAAK
+272 ATTAAK
-278 DVLESMYKLKTKI
+278 DVLESMYKVKTKI

-331 YGNGQYVADLN
+331 YGNGPFVADLN
-342 AFGMPIYVSKA
+342 AFGVPIYVSKA
-353 VPAKTV
+353 VPPKTV

>member
-9 ERLEEARVKG
+9 ERLEEARAKG
-19 ADILAAVDRGEDVD
+19 ADILAAADRGEDVD
-33 VAELKAAGE
+33 VADLKAAGE
-42 EVTRLETLANEAEA
+42 EVTKLEALAKEADA
-56 ARAMF
+56 ARSMF
-61 KSMGTARESVKAAEV
+61 KSMGTAREAVKSAEV
-76 ETPAATGSLGEQVAA
+76 ETPAPAGSLGEQVAA
-91 AFMKSGTLSALGAQ
+91 AFIKSGTLSALGAQ
-105 REHTRAE
+105 VQHTRGE

-130 GSGLAT
+130 GNGLT
-136 ALTDVDKNVV
+136 VALTDVDKNVV
-146 KPYMLPFS
+146 KPYALPFS
-154 ISSWLSSGTI
+154 VASWLSSGTL

-192 KPGATAP
+192 KPAATAP
-199 AFESKTL
+199 AFETKTL

-211 AGWVCQSDEM
+211 AGWVAQSDEM
-221 AEDADFLS
+221 AEDAGFLS
-229 SIINEQLLDELKR
+229 SLINEQLLDELKK

-247 IVSGTGTGNDLTGIL
+247 IISGTGTGNDLTGIL
-262 ATPGIFSEAV
+262 ATPGIFSETV
-272 ATAAAK
+272 ATTAAK
-278 DVLESMYKLKTKI
+278 DVLESMYKVKTKI
-291 EAASGMSVDAVIV
+291 EAASGLSVDAVIV

-331 YGNGQYVADLN
+331 YGNGPFVADLN
-342 AFGMPIYVSKA
+342 AFGVPIYVSKA
-353 VPAKTV
+353 VPPKTV
-359 LIGSSK
+359 LVGSSK

>member
-1 MSETKTIH
+1 MSKTIH
-9 ERLEEARVKG
+9 ERLAEVQEKG
-19 ADILAAVDRGEDVD
+19 AAILDAEKRGEDID
-33 VAELKAAGE
+33 VEELNALKSEAVELKAKADSIE
-42 EVTRLETLANEAEA
+42 EANTL
-56 ARAMF
+56 F
-61 KSMGTARESVKAAEV
+61 KRMGTAREAAKSAEV
-76 ETPAATGSLGEQVAA
+76 ETPAPAGSLGEQVAE
-91 AFMKSGTLSALGAQ
+91 AFTKSGALAALGAQ
-105 REHTRAE
+105 VQQTRAE
-112 FYSSKA
+112 FYSAKA

-130 GSGLAT
+130 GNGLT
-136 ALTDVDKNVV
+136 VALTDVDKNVG
-146 KPYMLPFS
+146 KPYVLPFS
-154 ISSWLSSGTI
+154 ISSWLSSGTL

-199 AFESKTL
+199 AFETKTL

-211 AGWVCQSDEM
+211 AGWVAQSDEM
-221 AEDADFLS
+221 AEDAGFLS
-229 SIINEQLLDELKR
+229 SLINEQLLDELKK

-247 IVSGTGTGNDLTGIL
+247 IISGTGTGNDLTGIL

-272 ATAAAK
+272 ATTAAK
-278 DVLESMYKLKTKI
+278 DALESMYKLKTKI

-304 NPEDIAGIR
+304 NPEDIADIR
-313 LATDSNGQYLF
+313 LATDANGQYLF

-331 YGNGQYVADLN
+331 YGNGAYVADLN

-353 VPAKTV
+353 VRPKTV

>member
-1 MSETKTIH
+1 MSKTIH
-9 ERLEEARVKG
+9 ERLAEVQEKG
-19 ADILAAVDRGEDVD
+19 AAILDAEKRGEDID
-33 VAELKAAGE
+33 VEELNALKSEAVELKAKADSIE
-42 EVTRLETLANEAEA
+42 EANTL
-56 ARAMF
+56 F

-105 REHTRAE
+105 VQHTRGE

-118 PGDPTTTANAVT
+118 PGDPTTTTNAVT
-130 GSGLAT
+130 GNGLTA

-154 ISSWLSSGTI
+154 ISSWLSSGTL

-199 AFESKTL
+199 AFETKTL

-211 AGWVCQSDEM
+211 AGWVAQSDEM
-221 AEDADFLS
+221 AEDAGFLS
-229 SIINEQLLDELKR
+229 SLINEQLLDELKK

-247 IVSGTGTGNDLTGIL
+247 LISGTGTGNDLTGIL
-262 ATPGIFSEAV
+262 STPGIFSEAV
-272 ATAAAK
+272 ATPAAK
-278 DVLESMYKLKTKI
+278 DVLESMYKVKTKI

-331 YGNGQYVADLN
+331 YGNGPFVADMN
-342 AFGMPIYVSKA
+342 AFGVPIYVSKA

>member
-19 ADILAAVDRGEDVD
+19 AAELEAVERGEGDVTK
-33 VAELKAAGE
+33 LKAISE
-42 EVTRLETLANEAEA
+42 EVTELEATIKA
-56 ARAMF
+56 ADEVRAMF

-76 ETPAATGSLGEQVAA
+76 ETPAPAGSLGEQVAA

-105 REHTRAE
+105 VQHTRGE

-130 GSGLAT
+130 GNGLSV

-146 KPYMLPFS
+146 KPYALPFS
-154 ISSWLSSGTI
+154 VASWLSSGTL

-199 AFESKTL
+199 AFETKTL

-211 AGWVCQSDEM
+211 AGWVAQSDEM
-221 AEDADFLS
+221 AEDAGFLS
-229 SIINEQLLDELKR
+229 SLINEQLLDELKK

-247 IVSGTGTGNDLTGIL
+247 IVSGTGTG
-262 ATPGIFSEAV
+262 TPGIFSEAV
-272 ATAAAK
+272 ATTAAK
-278 DVLESMYKLKTKI
+278 DVLESMYKVKTKI
-291 EAASGMSVDAVIV
+291 EAASGLSVDAVIV

-331 YGNGQYVADLN
+331 YGNGPFVADLN

-353 VPAKTV
+353 VPPKTV
-359 LIGSSK
+359 LVGSSK

>member
-33 VAELKAAGE
+33 VADLKAAGE
-42 EVTRLETLANEAEA
+42 EVTKLEALATEAEA
-56 ARAMF
+56 VRAMF
-61 KSMGTARESVKAAEV
+61 KSMGTAREAVKSAEV
-76 ETPAATGSLGEQVAA
+76 ETPAPAGSLGEQVAA

-105 REHTRAE
+105 VQHTRGE

-130 GSGLAT
+130 GNGLT
-136 ALTDVDKNVV
+136 VALADVDKNVV
-146 KPYMLPFS
+146 KPYRLPFF
-154 ISSWLSSGTI
+154 ISSWLSSGTL

-183 PGVVGENGK
+183 PGVVSENGK

-199 AFESKTL
+199 AFETKTL

-211 AGWVCQSDEM
+211 AGWVAQSDEM
-221 AEDADFLS
+221 AEDAGFLS
-229 SIINEQLLDELKR
+229 SLINEQLLDELKK

-262 ATPGIFSEAV
+262 ATPGIFSETV
-272 ATAAAK
+272 ATTAAK
-278 DVLESMYKLKTKI
+278 DVLESMYKVKTKI

-331 YGNGQYVADLN
+331 YGNGPFVADMN
-342 AFGMPIYVSKA
+342 AFGVPIYVSKA
-353 VPAKTV
+353 VPPKTV